1 LLLQDV
7 FKLSD
12 VQYVQILKSLEQP
25 VGLEGVYQSNDDADS
40 YALVI
45 SIDDE
50 SSGQAAVG
58 AAATLAAA
66 GTFGGFA
73 YASRLKFKQLQQL
86 NADIDNKTAANM
98 KLGQENADL
107 VEAVKEKK
115 ANLKSI
121 NDEIMVNQR
130 RASDELAATFN
141 KFNALNILNSRMT
154 SETENMKLEHDRL
167 LQNLQTDSQAL
178 KLLKSEN
185 EQVQQTMKLLKD
197 ELEAKKQTL
206 NEVDARLAGHA
217 ELDREIRE
225 KTAKKQDLENQQQNL
240 TQLVVQM
247 QGVILSREQQ
257 LGNINA
263 QIMELKDD
271 VEKLE
276 DKKKTLTNENA
287 SLAYEQRGI
296 VRKNNDLE
304 AYQAR
309 LNELTYGAKV
319 KYRDSII
326 QPAFG
331 PRH

>member
-1 LLLQDV
+1 
-7 FKLSD
+7 
-12 VQYVQILKSLEQP
+12 
-25 VGLEGVYQSNDDADS
+25 
-40 YALVI
+40 
-45 SIDDE
+45 
-50 SSGQAAVG
+50 
-58 AAATLAAA
+58 
-66 GTFGGFA
+66 
-73 YASRLKFKQLQQL
+73 
-86 NADIDNKTAANM
+86 
-98 KLGQENADL
+98 
-107 VEAVKEKK
+107 
-115 ANLKSI
+115 
-121 NDEIMVNQR
+121 
-130 RASDELAATFN
+130 
-141 KFNALNILNSRMT
+141 MT